1 MTNDDVVRF
10 LEAIA
15 NTLEIKGERPYRIR
29 AYREAARQ
37 VDALEED
44 VAALAAERRLTTIP
58 RVGASLA
65 ARMQELIE
73 TGKSSFLSDLQ
84 RDTPATLLDLLSLP
98 GFGPRRVAAV
108 HRELGVTTLDELAK
122 AAAAGRL
129 RSLRAIG
136 PRLEQS
142 IMRGVEV
149 VKERRRR
156 MPLLFARPLAEALR
170 AKLAAAL
177 PGWPVAI
184 VGSVRR
190 MAERVG
196 SISLLVGAPDA
207 APVLDAFAAL
217 SDITALEERGATTAV
232 GATRSGISCH
242 VIVAP
247 PPSWGAALVA
257 TTGSHVHRRRLLA
270 LPRAAGWHLD
280 GDLIVDERGQPVA
293 APTEAAFYRLLG
305 LPEIPPVLREDRGE
319 IEAAQAGT
327 LPDLVSIADIR
338 GDLHLHSTW
347 SDGRHSIAAMAR
359 AAQER
364 GLSYIVMSDHS
375 RSSIIAGGLSIAEV
389 AAQREEIAA
398 VNARLDGFR
407 VLAGIELDIKP
418 DGSLDYDDE
427 LLATFDFVTASVHS
441 GFGQRAERITERVLA
456 AIRSPHVDAIGHP
469 TGRLL
474 SRREPLA
481 LDMDAVIAAAAETG
495 TALEINSNPDRLDLN
510 DEYARQ
516 AAEAGVRL
524 AINTDAHA
532 VEHLAFLE
540 YGIATAQRGWVRPQD
555 VLNTRPPEGLRAAG
569 PG

>member
-10 LEAIA
+10 LETIA
-15 NTLEIKGERPYRIR
+15 DTLEIKGERPYRIR

-37 VDALEED
+37 VDVLEED
-44 VAALAAERRLTTIP
+44 VTAVAAERRLTAIP

-65 ARMQELIE
+65 ARMQEFIE
-73 TGKSSFLSDLQ
+73 TGESSFLADLQ
-84 RDTPATLLDLLSLP
+84 RDTPATLLDLLELP

-108 HRELGVTTLDELAK
+108 HRELGVTTLDELA
-122 AAAAGRL
+122 AAAATGRL

-142 IMRGVEV
+142 IVRGIEV

-156 MPLLFARPLAEALR
+156 VPLLLARPLAEALR
-170 AKLAAAL
+170 TELAAAL

-196 SISLLVGAPDA
+196 DIDLLVGAPDA
-207 APVLDAFAAL
+207 ATVLDAFAAL
-217 SDITALEERGATTAV
+217 SDITALQERGATTAV
-232 GATRSGISCH
+232 GATRSGTSCH

-247 PPSWGAALVA
+247 PSSWGAALVA
-257 TTGSHVHRRRLLA
+257 TTGSHAHRRRLLA
-270 LPRAAGWHLD
+270 LPGAAGWQLD
-280 GDLIVDERGQPVA
+280 GDLIVDEQGQPVV

-319 IEAAQAGT
+319 IEAAQAGI
-327 LPDLVSIADIR
+327 LPDVVSIADIR
-338 GDLHLHSTW
+338 GDLHVHSIW
-347 SDGRHSIAAMAR
+347 SDGRHSIEGMAR

-364 GLSYIVMSDHS
+364 GLSYVVMADHS
-375 RSSIIAGGLSIAEV
+375 RSSVIAGGMSVAAV

-407 VLAGIELDIKP
+407 VLAGIELDIKQ

-427 LLATFDFVTASVHS
+427 VLATFDFVTASVHS
-441 GFGQRAERITERVLA
+441 GFGQSAERITDRVLA

-481 LDMDAVIAAAAETG
+481 LDMDAVIEVAAETG
-495 TALEINSNPDRLDLN
+495 TALEINANPDRLDLN

-555 VLNTRPPEGLRAAG
+555 VLNTRPPEALIL
-569 PG
+569 